1 MPGRNAGN
9 EARLRDA
16 KKEGEMKTLAKVG
29 VLVVSVCLVLPAAGL
44 NAAEKKESNG
54 AKLFQQHCAACHPNG
69 GNIIN
74 PAMTLH
80 KKDRDA
86 HGVKTAEAIVGKM
99 RNPGPGMTRF
109 DAKTVSD
116 KDAKEIAQYILQAFK

>member
-1 MPGRNAGN
+1 MNS
-9 EARLRDA
+9 
-16 KKEGEMKTLAKVG
+16 LAKVG
-29 VLVVSVCLVLPAAGL
+29 VLVVSVVLVLSAAGL
-44 NAAEKKESNG
+44 NAAEKKESMG

-69 GNIIN
+69 GNIIK

-80 KKDRDA
+80 KKDMDA
-86 HGVKTAEAIVGKM
+86 HGVKTAKDVVGKM

-116 KDAKEIAQYILQAFK
+116 KDAKEIAEYILQAYK